1 MNQPVSQPVVEP
13 PMDNGS
19 SRIVWYVVGLAIVI
33 ALAGFW
39 YYSPQTSVQN
49 SVPTAMVQQIPT
61 LSAGDS
67 VSDIANDLNQTPDSY
82 TGLDQAAAASVG
94 DVQSF

>member
-1 MNQPVSQPVVEP
+1 
-13 PMDNGS
+13 MDNGS
-19 SRIVWYVVGLAIVI
+19 SKIVWYVVGLAVVI

-39 YYSPQTSVQN
+39 YYSSQMAPSAEN
-49 SVPTAMVQQIPT
+49 SVPTAAVQEIPT

-82 TGLDQAAAASVG
+82 TGLDQAAAASVQG
-94 DVQSF
+94 IQGF